1 MYRSDDISNLFR
13 KLGESAESYRE
24 IEPELDYVEEPPL
37 AAACVSAALAVA
49 APAVAAQPATA
60 DTNAPAPA
68 PGAPL
73 ASRPRTLSDLLA
85 EATRRRESLQSP
97 EFAPQQHGKGSPRVI
112 TLVSGKGGVGRST
125 LVAALACALQNEKGR
140 TLALDLDPQ
149 NALCLHLGGDAEQP
163 GLIQG
168 NSEGLSW
175 DTLVQRGFA
184 HSQYLP
190 YGSAS
195 LEQQR
200 ALEQRLRDD
209 PQWLA
214 RHLAQL
220 GLDANDRVIIDTPAG
235 ASAYLDQAL
244 AVADLVL
251 VVTLADAASYHAL
264 NHLERLLAPNHQRE
278 DAAPCH
284 YLINQLDNSRAFSLD
299 MAEVL
304 QGHLGER
311 LLGMVQL
318 DHYLGE
324 SLAYARNP
332 FAREPVTP
340 GCRDLLGAAANL
352 SEALRQTARQ
362 ESTLS

>member
-13 KLGESAESYRE
+13 KLGQSAESYRE
-24 IEPELDYVEEPPL
+24 IEPELDYVEEPPV
-37 AAACVSAALAVA
+37 AAQRVA
-49 APAVAAQPATA
+49 APPAAAPDDATSPPAA
-60 DTNAPAPA
+60 DTDESAPS
-68 PGAPL
+68 APL
-73 ASRPRTLSDLLA
+73 AARPRALSDLLA
-85 EATRRRESLQSP
+85 EATRRRESLQAP
-97 EFAPQQHGKGSPRVI
+97 VLAPQPHGKGSPRVI
-112 TLVSGKGGVGRST
+112 ALVSGKGGVGRST
-125 LVAALACALQNEKGR
+125 LVAALACALHNESGR

-163 GLIQG
+163 GLVQAD
-168 NSEGLSW
+168 SDGLSW
-175 DTLVQRGFA
+175 DSLVQRGFA
-184 HSQYLP
+184 RSQYLP
-190 YGSAS
+190 YGPAS
-195 LEQQR
+195 LDQQR
-200 ALEQRLRDD
+200 ALEQRLRED

-220 GLDANDRVIIDTPAG
+220 GLDGNDRVIIDTPAG
-235 ASAYLDQAL
+235 ASVYLDQAL

-264 NHLERLLAPNHQRE
+264 NHLERLLAPNHQRD

-284 YLINQLDNSRAFSLD
+284 YLINQLDHGRAFSLD
-299 MAEVL
+299 MGEVL

-340 GCRDLLGAAANL
+340 GCRDLLGVAANL
-352 SEALRQTARQ
+352 TEALRQSARQ
-362 ESTLS
+362 ESTLT